1 MTTKH
6 WTSLALY
13 KVLLAQGTP
22 TRDGRLILDLDATVG
37 ALVQLDIF
45 APAPKPGQGD
55 DGGDDGAD
63 QTAGEAREE
72 GRERGRKERAQR
84 ERSADIWRR

>member
-45 APAPKPGQGD
+45 APAPKHEADAAAD
-55 DGGDDGAD
+55 DDAAD
-63 QTAGEAREE
+63 QTAA
-72 GRERGRKERAQR
+72 ERNENPAGIPAGFR
-84 ERSADIWRR
+84 